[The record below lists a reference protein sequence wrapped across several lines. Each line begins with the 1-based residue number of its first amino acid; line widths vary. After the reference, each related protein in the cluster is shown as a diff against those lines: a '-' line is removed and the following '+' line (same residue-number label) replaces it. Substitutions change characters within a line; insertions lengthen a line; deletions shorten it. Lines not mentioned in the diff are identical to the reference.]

1 MSSLS
6 GICRRGGFPDPR
18 MKSTNPVV
26 SGADLNPLL
35 KSSGSQFLAI
45 IDGTFVTL
53 RIAEAFG
60 KDGTVSVFSLEVIRK
75 PTQGEPQTQRPRDRY
90 QWRLRVGHLAPRVT
104 DETRILKRSPI
115 RILPSVCSCEQAL
128 PAKATTRAKAELWYF
143 PSFLRTSIECKTKSR

>member
-1 MSSLS
+1 MQTRWIPRPPHEIDESSGLRS
-6 GICRRGGFPDPR
+6 GFESFAEIQRDP
-18 MKSTNPVV
+18 V
-26 SGADLNPLL
+26 SGL
-35 KSSGSQFLAI
+35 
-45 IDGTFVTL
+45 IDGAFVTL

-60 KDGTVSVFSLEVIRK
+60 KDGTVSVFLLEVIRK

>member
-1 MSSLS
+1 MQTRWIPRNPHEIDESSGLRS
-6 GICRRGGFPDPR
+6 GFESFAEIQRDP
-18 MKSTNPVV
+18 V
-26 SGADLNPLL
+26 SGL
-35 KSSGSQFLAI
+35 
-45 IDGTFVTL
+45 IDGAFVTL

-60 KDGTVSVFSLEVIRK
+60 KDGTVSVFLLEVIRK

-90 QWRLRVGHLAPRVT
+90 QWRLRLGHLAPRVT

>member
-1 MSSLS
+1 MQTRWIPRNPHEIDESSGLRS
-6 GICRRGGFPDPR
+6 GFESFAEIQRDP
-18 MKSTNPVV
+18 V
-26 SGADLNPLL
+26 SGL
-35 KSSGSQFLAI
+35 
-45 IDGTFVTL
+45 IDGAFVTL

-60 KDGTVSVFSLEVIRK
+60 KDGTVSVFLLEVIRK

>member
-1 MSSLS
+1 MQTRWIPRNPHEIDESSGLRS
-6 GICRRGGFPDPR
+6 GFEAFAEIQRDP
-18 MKSTNPVV
+18 V
-26 SGADLNPLL
+26 SGL
-35 KSSGSQFLAI
+35 
-45 IDGTFVTL
+45 IDGAFVTL

-60 KDGTVSVFSLEVIRK
+60 KDGTVSVFLLEVIRK

-143 PSFLRTSIECKTKSR
+143 PSFLRTSIGYKTKSR